1 MIMSF
6 LRVLGGILA
15 GVAVIAGL
23 WALAWNHPRLA
34 GGLMLG
40 AVGAAWGCFIGRSF
54 STGRVRVRGHYQRS
68 KSPVAYWGWL
78 GFYLLVGIYLIV
90 GGTYALI
97 VAR

>member
-1 MIMSF
+1 MSF

-23 WALAWNHPRLA
+23 WALAWDHPRLA
-34 GGLMLG
+34 CGVMLS
-40 AVGAAWGCFIGRSF
+40 ATGAAWGYLIGRSF
-54 STGRVRVRGHYQRS
+54 STGRVRVRGSHYQRS

-78 GFYLLVGIYLIV
+78 GFFLLVGIYLIV

-97 VAR
+97 VTR